1 MLKDEEPVRR
11 EALALAAV
19 RARAKADAIAEALG
33 TRVVGVRRVEEG
45 GGSVP
50 VARHRAMAMEAS
62 VATPVEAGDVEVR
75 ATVSLTVEIA
85 P

>member
-1 MLKDEEPVRR
+1 MGLVSC
-11 EALALAAV
+11 
-19 RARAKADAIAEALG
+19 G
-33 TRVVGVRRVEEG
+33 SG